1 MKVLLWL
8 KFRKLKVGGNLK
20 SEREERVDAENES
33 IAVLTDVGGNLK
45 ARHSDHH
52 LEGVISVIS
61 CSLKHRILIAWSK
74 SFLKS
79 NSRPGKEIWRV
90 GSQCTQSKYPR

>member
-20 SEREERVDAENES
+20 SEREERVDAKNES

-52 LEGVISVIS
+52 LEGVI
-61 CSLKHRILIAWSK
+61 
-74 SFLKS
+74 
-79 NSRPGKEIWRV
+79 
-90 GSQCTQSKYPR
+90 